1 LKFIQSWGQVFRQIN
16 CVCNAGGAI
25 EFNLSVTSSSLNN
38 ILVEDEFKC
47 CKFVRELAFVEN
59 LSFIRRRKT
68 KKINLGIVPIGG
80 DSPIVVQ
87 SMTNTD
93 TRDVEATV
101 AQINALARA
110 GCEVIRVAVPD
121 QEAVQSI
128 PAIKKKINIPL
139 VADIHFDYRLAINA
153 IKQGVAGIRINP
165 GNIAPD
171 KIREIV
177 KVAKERETVIRI
189 GINSGSLQKD
199 LLSKYGGAT
208 ADALVE
214 SALQNIEVVEDQGFG
229 LIKLSLKSSDV
240 PTMISAYRA
249 ISAKTDY
256 PLHLGV
262 TEAGSLVNAAI
273 KSALG
278 IGTLLYEGI
287 GDTIRVSVTGDPVS
301 EIPMAYGILRALK
314 IRKVGPEIV
323 SCPTCGRC
331 EIDLLSVTGKIEK
344 ALAGKKDY
352 LKIALMGC
360 VVNGPGEAA
369 DADIGIA
376 GGKGQGIL
384 FKKGKVVKKVNEKDF
399 VKVLLKEINIM
410 IDERKKI

>member
-1 LKFIQSWGQVFRQIN
+1 MTRK
-16 CVCNAGGAI
+16 
-25 EFNLSVTSSSLNN
+25 
-38 ILVEDEFKC
+38 
-47 CKFVRELAFVEN
+47 
-59 LSFIRRRKT
+59 KT
-68 KKINLGIVPIGG
+68 KKINLDFVSIGG
-80 DSPIVVQ
+80 DAPIVVQ

-101 AQINALARA
+101 AQIGELEKA

-121 QEAVQSI
+121 KKAVQAI
-128 PAIKKKINIPL
+128 PAIKKRIRLPL
-139 VADIHFDYRLAINA
+139 IADIHFDYRLAVDA
-153 IKQGVAGIRINP
+153 MKSGAAGIRINP
-165 GNIAPD
+165 GNMAPD
-171 KIREIV
+171 KINEVI
-177 KVAKERETVIRI
+177 KVAKERDIVIRI
-189 GINSGSLQKD
+189 GVNSGSLQKD
-199 LLSKYGGAT
+199 LLLKYGGAT

-214 SALQNIEVVEDQGFG
+214 SALQNIERFEDQGFDK
-229 LIKLSLKSSDV
+229 IKLSLKSSDV
-240 PTMISAYRA
+240 PSMIEAYRA

-262 TEAGSLVNAAI
+262 TEAGSLVNAAV

-301 EIPMAYGILRALK
+301 EIPLAYGILRALK
-314 IRKVGPEIV
+314 IRNVGPEIV

-331 EIDLLSVTGKIEK
+331 EIDLLKLSGKIEK
-344 ALAGKKDY
+344 ALAGRKDY
-352 LKIALMGC
+352 LKVALMGC

-399 VKVLLKEINIM
+399 VKVLMKEINLM
-410 IDERKKI
+410 IEERKKV

>member
-1 LKFIQSWGQVFRQIN
+1 MAFRQN
-16 CVCNAGGAI
+16 HCVCTVGGAI
-25 EFNLSVTSSSLNN
+25 EFNLDFTSSSKNN
-38 ILVEDEFKC
+38 FFVEAEFKC
-47 CKFVRELAFVEN
+47 RKFILNKFVSELAFVKN

-68 KKINLGIVPIGG
+68 KKINLGSVPIGG
-80 DSPIVVQ
+80 DAPIVVQ

-93 TRDVEATV
+93 TRDMKATV
-101 AQINALARA
+101 TQINALARA

-121 QEAVQSI
+121 QEAAQAIS
-128 PAIKKKINIPL
+128 AIKKKINIPL
-139 VADIHFDYRLAINA
+139 VADIHFNYRLAINA
-153 IKQGVAGIRINP
+153 MKQGVAGIRINP
-165 GNIAPD
+165 GNIARD

-177 KVAKERETVIRI
+177 RVAKERQTVIRI

-208 ADALVE
+208 SDALVE
-214 SALQNIEVVEDQGFG
+214 SALQNLALVEDLGFG

-240 PTMISAYRA
+240 PSMINAYRA

-287 GDTIRVSVTGDPVS
+287 GDTIRVSVTGDPAS
-301 EIPMAYGILRALK
+301 EIPLAYGILRALN

-331 EIDLLSVTGKIEK
+331 EIDLLNLTGKIEK

-376 GGKGQGIL
+376 GGRGQGIL

-410 IDERKKI
+410 RDERKKT